1 MSHFYNDSESVRA
14 ISDTDKPTVE
24 RDGTATSLEKNL
36 GTTKWDAAFEKKT
49 MCVF

>member
-1 MSHFYNDSESVRA
+1 MSHFYNDSESARA
-14 ISDTDKPTVE
+14 ISDTEKE